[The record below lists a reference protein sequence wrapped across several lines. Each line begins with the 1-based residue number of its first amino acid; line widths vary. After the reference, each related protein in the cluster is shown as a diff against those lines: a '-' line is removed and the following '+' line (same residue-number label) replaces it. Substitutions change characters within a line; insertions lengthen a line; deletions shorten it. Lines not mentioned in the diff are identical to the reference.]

1 VDRAT
6 ISAVRRFNRIVTQR
20 VGALNDRFLA
30 RDRSLGA
37 ARVLWEIGAEERDV
51 RSLRTQ
57 LELDSGYLSRL
68 LRSLEADGLVT
79 VTTKDGDR
87 RVRVARLTRS
97 GSTERAVLD
106 KRSDELAA
114 SLLAPLGDEQRAR
127 LVAAMGEVERLL
139 TAAMVDVAPIDP
151 AHPTAR
157 HCLSEYFSEL
167 DRRFET
173 GFDPGLSTPADDHE
187 LRPPAGLFLL
197 ASLRGE
203 PVGCGGLQL
212 NGKAPAE
219 IRRMWVAGSARGLG
233 VGRRL
238 LGELERRAAEHGV
251 RKVRLE
257 TNRALT
263 EAISLYRS
271 AGYAETAPFN
281 DEPYAHHWF
290 EKRLATPRA

>member
-1 VDRAT
+1 M

-20 VGALNDRFLA
+20 VGALNDRFLS
-30 RDRSLGA
+30 RDRPLGA
-37 ARVLWEIGAEERDV
+37 ARVLWEIGADERDV
-51 RSLRTQ
+51 RSLRAQ

-79 VTTKDGDR
+79 VTTKHDDR

-97 GSTERAVLD
+97 GSAERAVLD

-114 SLLAPLGDEQRAR
+114 SLLAPLSDKQRTR
-127 LVAAMGEVERLL
+127 LVVAMGEVERLL

-151 AHPTAR
+151 AHPHAR
-157 HCLSEYFSEL
+157 HCLNAYFSEL
-167 DRRFET
+167 DRRFEG
-173 GFDPGLSTPADDHE
+173 GFDPAQSTPADDHE
-187 LRPPAGLFLL
+187 LRPPAGLFLV
-197 ASLRGE
+197 ASIQGE
-203 PVGCGGLQL
+203 PAGCGGVQL
-212 NGKAPAE
+212 NGRAPAE
-219 IRRMWVAGSARGLG
+219 IRRMWVAESARGLG

-238 LGELERRAAEHGV
+238 LGELERRAAEHGA
-251 RKVRLE
+251 RSVRLE

-271 AGYAETAPFN
+271 TGYVETPPFN

-290 EKRLATPRA
+290 EKQLSTTPT